1 MKSQID
7 FSDFQKLD
15 LRVGEI
21 ISAAEVPGSAKLL
34 ELKVNFGP
42 EVGER
47 TIYAGIKAF
56 YEPGTLAGR
65 KLVFVVNLAPK
76 TFKIGD
82 REYTSFG
89 MLLAADPGGK
99 AVLYSFDEEL
109 PAGTILR

>member
-7 FSDFQKLD
+7 ISEFQKLD
-15 LRVGEI
+15 LRVGEV
-21 ISAAEVPGSAKLL
+21 ISADGVPGSEKLL
-34 ELKVNFGP
+34 ELKVDFGP

-47 TIYAGIKAF
+47 VVYAGIKPWF
-56 YEPGTLAGR
+56 EPNSLTGR

-99 AVLYSFDEEL
+99 AVLYSFDEDL